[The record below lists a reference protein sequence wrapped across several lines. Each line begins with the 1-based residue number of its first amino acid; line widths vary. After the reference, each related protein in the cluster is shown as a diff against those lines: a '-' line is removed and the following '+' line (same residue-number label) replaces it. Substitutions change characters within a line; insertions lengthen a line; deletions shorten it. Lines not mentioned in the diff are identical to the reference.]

1 MQTRNSFYLRYSKAC
16 DLSFEFGEKN
26 GVFKV
31 WPKIKTCA
39 PTWPPCICFMIK
51 QAVSTGRSVRYLL
64 FQCLPSYSKLCLF
77 LCFSSLIKVQRRMKN
92 PWRSS
97 NGFWRVSQATL
108 SLDLAISEKY
118 ERILNVS
125 FLFTYSRL
133 NKAVSY

>member
-16 DLSFEFGEKN
+16 DLSFEFGEKMEFLKSDQKLKL
-26 GVFKV
+26 VLRLDH
-31 WPKIKTCA
+31 IA
-39 PTWPPCICFMIK
+39 
-51 QAVSTGRSVRYLL
+51 SVLWSSKL
-64 FQCLPSYSKLCLF
+64 FQLVGASVICYFKCLPSYSKLCLF

-97 NGFWRVSQATL
+97 NGFWRVSQATF
-108 SLDLAISEKY
+108 SLNLAFSEKY
-118 ERILNVS
+118 ERILNFS

>member
-16 DLSFEFGEKN
+16 RLSFEFGEKN

-39 PTWPPCICFMIK
+39 PTWPRCICFMIK
-51 QAVSTGRSVRYLL
+51 KAVLTGRSVRY
-64 FQCLPSYSKLCLF
+64 FKYLPSFSKLCLF

-92 PWRSS
+92 PWHSS

-118 ERILNVS
+118 ERILNFS